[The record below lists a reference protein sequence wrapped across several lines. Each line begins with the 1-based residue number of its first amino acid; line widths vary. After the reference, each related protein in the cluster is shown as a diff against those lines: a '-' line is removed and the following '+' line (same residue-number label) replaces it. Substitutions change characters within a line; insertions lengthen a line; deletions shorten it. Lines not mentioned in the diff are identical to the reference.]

1 MRAYEYEHTIG
12 FQETNLVGNVY
23 FAHFV
28 SWQGRC
34 RELFLR
40 DHAPEVLDD
49 LSGDLRL
56 VTTHVS
62 CDFFAELFGLDRVL
76 IRMTLARLTRG
87 RVSMRFEYL
96 RAGQL
101 VARGEQEV
109 ACLRAVG
116 ASFVPVPV
124 PEPLRAALIPYEEA
138 AA

>member
-1 MRAYEYEHTIG
+1 MRAYEYEHTVG

-23 FAHFV
+23 FTHFV

-40 DHAPEVLDD
+40 DHAPAVLDD
-49 LSGDLRL
+49 LGRDLRL

-62 CDFFAELFGLDRVL
+62 CDFFAELCGLDTVV

-87 RVSMRFEYL
+87 RIAMRFEYL
-96 RAGQL
+96 RDGEL
-101 VARGEQEV
+101 VARGAQEV

-116 ASFVPVPV
+116 DSFVPMPV
-124 PEPLRAALIPYEEA
+124 PEPLRAALMPYEEPA
-138 AA
+138 A